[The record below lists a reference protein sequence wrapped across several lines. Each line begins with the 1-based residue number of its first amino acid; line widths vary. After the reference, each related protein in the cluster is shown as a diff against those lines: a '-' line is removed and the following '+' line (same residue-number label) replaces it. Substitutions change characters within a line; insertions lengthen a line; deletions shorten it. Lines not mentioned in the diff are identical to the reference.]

1 MVGEIK
7 FVHDLLDRRL
17 TLLHLPRCGSK
28 VSHMVINNVISHCPM
43 YIGPLMLQYIKVSA
57 KFFFFFEILFNTSSK
72 LIYIQLYTQCEI
84 KVNN

>member
-43 YIGPLMLQYIKVSA
+43 YIGPLMLQYIKVPA
-57 KFFFFFEILFNTSSK
+57 KFFLNIIQHFFKTYLHPI
-72 LIYIQLYTQCEI
+72 IYTM
-84 KVNN
+84 

>member
-7 FVHDLLDRRL
+7 FVHDLLDRRP

-28 VSHMVINNVISHCPM
+28 VSHMVINTIISHCPM
-43 YIGPLMLQYIKVSA
+43 YIGPLMLQYIKVPA
-57 KFFFFFEILFNTSSK
+57 KFFKILFNTSSK
-72 LIYIQLYTQCEI
+72 HIYIQLYTQCEI